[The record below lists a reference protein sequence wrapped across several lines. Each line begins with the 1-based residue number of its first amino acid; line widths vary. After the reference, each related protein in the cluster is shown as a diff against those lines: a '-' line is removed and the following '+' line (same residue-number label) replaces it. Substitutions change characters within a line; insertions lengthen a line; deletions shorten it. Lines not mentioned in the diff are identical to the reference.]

1 MENNNTNGG
10 RNNYPDWE
18 SVILPI
24 ALIAGLVAFLVLGL
38 GEELIEP
45 EIDNPIE
52 PILRMVASYTASIVE
67 ALAIVVIVIGV
78 TRSIVIFVVQ
88 NFKSFKS
95 RNEFIKGI
103 QLGLGRT
110 LALGLEFLIAGDI
123 LRTAVAPTQHQI
135 LRLGAIVL
143 LRTLMNYFLE
153 HEIHQ
158 VEADS
163 RLSDISDT

>member
-67 ALAIVVIVIGV
+67 ALAIVVISIGV
-78 TRSIVIFVVQ
+78 LRSILIFVVQ
-88 NFKSFKS
+88 NF
-95 RNEFIKGI
+95 
-103 QLGLGRT
+103 
-110 LALGLEFLIAGDI
+110 
-123 LRTAVAPTQHQI
+123 
-135 LRLGAIVL
+135 
-143 LRTLMNYFLE
+143 
-153 HEIHQ
+153 Q
-158 VEADS
+158 VFQKPQ
-163 RLSDISDT
+163 

>member
-1 MENNNTNGG
+1 MENNHLNGG
-10 RNNYPDWE
+10 RQKSTDWE

-45 EIDNPIE
+45 EMENAIE
-52 PILRMVASYTASIVE
+52 PVLRLIAAYAASIVE
-67 ALAIVVIVIGV
+67 GLAILVIALGV
-78 TRSIVIFVVQ
+78 LRSISLYLVQ
-88 NFKSFKS
+88 NVKAVES
-95 RNEFIKGI
+95 RNEFIKAI

-143 LRTLMNYFLE
+143 LRTLLNYFLE

-158 VEADS
+158 VEEDA
-163 RLSDISDT
+163 RLSDIRDL

>member
-1 MENNNTNGG
+1 M
-10 RNNYPDWE
+10 
-18 SVILPI
+18 
-24 ALIAGLVAFLVLGL
+24 
-38 GEELIEP
+38 
-45 EIDNPIE
+45 
-52 PILRMVASYTASIVE
+52 
-67 ALAIVVIVIGV
+67 
-78 TRSIVIFVVQ
+78 IFVVQ
-88 NFKSFKS
+88 NFKSVKS

-158 VEADS
+158 VESDS